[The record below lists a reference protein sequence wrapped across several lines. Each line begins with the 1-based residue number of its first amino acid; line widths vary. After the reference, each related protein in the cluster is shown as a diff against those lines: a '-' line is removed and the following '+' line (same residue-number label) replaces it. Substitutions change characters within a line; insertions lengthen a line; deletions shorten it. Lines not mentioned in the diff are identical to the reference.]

1 MNPSKKS
8 KLTVFVLILPLA
20 IILFCFFGYI
30 FVLCVLEPEM
40 GAKYESP
47 ANPAN
52 KILFSYGDVDEL
64 ALFVEPKKGKP
75 QFVALL
81 EEDGAF
87 RLGDFQWTKDGQAV
101 VCSLM
106 LLGEITTNDYAPLSP
121 VIAYDFSTGKATI
134 PAWLGFNPTNDNPR
148 YKESNWREF
157 EPTIGK
163 IIAAH
168 GGLSDK
174 RVDFY
179 MVHDHE
185 KRHWFWQNPTVPQ
198 RM

>member
-8 KLTVFVLILPLA
+8 KFTVFVLILPLA
-20 IILFCFFGYI
+20 IILVCFFGYI
-30 FVLCVLEPEM
+30 FVLCVLETEM
-40 GAKYESP
+40 GTEYESP

-64 ALFVEPKKGKP
+64 ALFVEPKQGKT

-87 RLGDFQWTKDGQAV
+87 RLGDFQWTEDGQAV

-121 VIAYDFSTGKATI
+121 VIAYDFSTGMA
-134 PAWLGFNPTNDNPR
+134 G
-148 YKESNWREF
+148 
-157 EPTIGK
+157 
-163 IIAAH
+163 
-168 GGLSDK
+168 
-174 RVDFY
+174 
-179 MVHDHE
+179 
-185 KRHWFWQNPTVPQ
+185 
-198 RM
+198 